1 MITKQYFPSL
11 NGNAF
16 VKDNLVTKLKEFEGK
31 TNKESFVVGAYNGT
45 PIIVAIGTLNKPLFD
60 NMFFIKSAGIN
71 PWINAPNKTPIPT

>member
-16 VKDNLVTKLKEFEGK
+16 VKENLITKLKEFEGK

-45 PIIVAIGTLNKPLFD
+45 PIFADKVDVETIEFKEI
-60 NMFFIKSAGIN
+60 S
-71 PWINAPNKTPIPT
+71 